1 VFSPDDITDLHMRQ
15 LRTILPFVRPY
26 VRIYLAGL
34 ALTILSNVLS
44 TLGPQYLRRGI
55 DALERG
61 NSFSVVQTAVLFMIG
76 LALVA
81 GLARYGMRQLLN
93 SVSRRVEYDMRN
105 VLYTHLQG
113 LPAEFYDRST
123 TGDLM
128 ARSTN
133 DLLNV
138 RMVAGPALMYFVDT
152 LTRTIMVVPFM
163 LAISPKLT
171 LLALLPLVAL
181 PPVMV
186 FFGQSIHRRT
196 VAIQAQFST
205 LTDFV
210 HENLSG
216 VRIVRAY
223 RQEHAE
229 TDQFTRLNAEYVT
242 RNISLARAYGA
253 FMPIMSLMGG
263 LGGLA
268 VLYIGGRLVM
278 AGTITP
284 GAFIAFGVYLM
295 TLIWPMIALGWVV
308 NLVQRGAASMGR
320 INALLEEKPALPVPA
335 EPATLPAPEAGRKGG
350 GARSI
355 AFEGVWFQY
364 PNARDRGW
372 VLKDISFTVKAGRS
386 LAIVGPTGSGKST
399 LADLIVRTYDPDRG
413 RVLLDGVDIR
423 ELAPEALRNA
433 IGFVP
438 QETFLFSETIRENIL
453 FGADDDRRLEQAVDT
468 AQLSETIAELP
479 AGAETMLGER
489 GINLSGGQ
497 KQRTAI
503 ARALAKSPPV
513 FVLDDAL
520 SAVDAQTETKIL
532 KSLRSALEGRT
543 SVIISHRLAAVRDA
557 DWILVL
563 DEGEI
568 VEQGTHQHLLAANGR
583 YWQLLSRQQ
592 LEEEIETG
600 EQPVPVQS

>member
-26 VRIYLAGL
+26 VGIYLAGL
-34 ALTILSNVLS
+34 ALTVLSNILS

-61 NSFSVVQTAVLFMIG
+61 DPFSVVQTAVLFMIG

-81 GLARYGMRQLLN
+81 GFARYGMRQLLN

-105 VLYTHLQG
+105 VLYNHLQG

-152 LTRTIMVVPFM
+152 LTRTLLVVPFM
-163 LAISPKLT
+163 LAISPRLT
-171 LLALLPLVAL
+171 LLALLPLAAL

-186 FFGQSIHRRT
+186 FFGQIIHKRT
-196 VAIQAQFST
+196 TAIQAQFSA

-223 RQEHAE
+223 RQERAE
-229 TDQFTRLNAEYVT
+229 SEQFTRLNAEYVT
-242 RNISLARAYGA
+242 RNISLAKAYGA

-284 GAFIAFGVYLM
+284 GAFVAFGVYLV

-320 INALLEEKPALPVPA
+320 INALLEEKPSLKTPR
-335 EPATLPAPEAGRKGG
+335 EPATLPATT
-350 GARSI
+350 GARSVT
-355 AFEGVWFQY
+355 FEDVWFQY

-372 VLKDISFTVKAGRS
+372 VLQNISFAVAAGRS
-386 LAIVGPTGSGKST
+386 LAIVGPTGAGKST

-413 RVLLDGVDIR
+413 RILLDGIDIR
-423 ELAPEALRNA
+423 ELSLEELRNA
-433 IGFVP
+433 VGFVP
-438 QETFLFSETIRENIL
+438 QETFLFSDTIRENIL
-453 FGADDDRRLEQAVDT
+453 FGVEDDARLNQAVET
-468 AQLSETIAELP
+468 AQLKETIAELP
-479 AGAETMLGER
+479 GGADTMLGER

-503 ARALAKSPPV
+503 ARALARTPPV

-520 SAVDAQTETKIL
+520 SAVDTHTETRIL
-532 KSLRSALEGRT
+532 RGLRGALAGRT

-563 DEGEI
+563 DGGEI
-568 VEQGTHQHLLAANGR
+568 VEQGTHQQLVAANGR

-600 EQPVPVQS
+600 EHPVPAY

>member
-1 VFSPDDITDLHMRQ
+1 MRQ

-26 VRIYLAGL
+26 AKIYLAGL
-34 ALTILSNVLS
+34 SLTIFSNYLS

-55 DALERG
+55 DALEQG
-61 NSFSVVQTAVLFMIG
+61 SAFAVVQRAVLVMIG

-81 GLARYGMRQLLN
+81 GVARYGMRQLLN

-105 VLYTHLQG
+105 VLYSHLQG

-152 LTRTIMVVPFM
+152 ITRTLLVVPFM
-163 LAISPKLT
+163 LAISPRLT
-171 LLALLPLVAL
+171 LLALLPLLAL

-186 FFGQSIHRRT
+186 FFGQSIHQRT
-196 VAIQAQFST
+196 VAIQAQFSA

-229 TDQFTRLNAEYVT
+229 TEQFTRLNAEYVT

-253 FMPIMSLMGG
+253 FMPIMSLVGG

-268 VLYIGGRLVM
+268 VLFIGGRQVL
-278 AGTITP
+278 AGTITS
-284 GAFIAFGVYLM
+284 GEFVAFGVYLV

-308 NLVQRGAASMGR
+308 NLVQRGSASMGR
-320 INALLEEKPALPVPA
+320 INALLEEKSTLTVPA
-335 EPATLPAPEAGRKGG
+335 VPAVLPAPAAGPR
-350 GARSI
+350 ARSVT
-355 AFEGVWFQY
+355 FDGVWFQY

-372 VLKDISFTVKAGRS
+372 VLKNISFQVEAGRS

-399 LADLIVRTYDPDRG
+399 LADLIARTYDPDKG
-413 RVLLDGVDIR
+413 RILLDGVDIR
-423 ELAPEALRNA
+423 EIRPESLRNA
-433 IGFVP
+433 VGFVP
-438 QETFLFSETIRENIL
+438 QETFLFSDTIRENIL
-453 FGADDDRRLEQAVDT
+453 FGAEDDGRLERAVET
-468 AQLSETIAELP
+468 AQLTETLSELP
-479 AGAETMLGER
+479 GRAETMLGER

-503 ARALAKSPPV
+503 ARALAKSPAV

-520 SAVDAQTETKIL
+520 SAVDVQTETRIL
-532 KSLRSALEGRT
+532 RSLRGALEGRT
-543 SVIISHRLAAVRDA
+543 SIIISHRLAAVRDA

-563 DEGEI
+563 DGGAI
-568 VEQGTHQHLLAANGR
+568 VEQGTHQQLVAANGR

-592 LEEEIETG
+592 LEAEIETG
-600 EQPVPVQS
+600 EHPVTALP

>member
-1 VFSPDDITDLHMRQ
+1 MRQ
-15 LRTILPFVRPY
+15 LRTVLPFIRPY
-26 VRIYLAGL
+26 VGIYLTGL
-34 ALTILSNVLS
+34 GLTILSNYLS

-55 DALERG
+55 DALEQG
-61 NSFSVVQTAVLFMIG
+61 DPFSVVQTAVLFMIG

-105 VLYTHLQG
+105 VLYSHLQA

-152 LTRTIMVVPFM
+152 ITRTLLVVPFM
-163 LAISPKLT
+163 LAISPRLT
-171 LLALLPLVAL
+171 LLALLPLAAL
-181 PPVMV
+181 PPVMI
-186 FFGQSIHRRT
+186 FFGQSIHKRT
-196 VAIQAQFST
+196 TAIQAQFSA

-229 TDQFTRLNAEYVT
+229 TDQFTRLNAEYVS

-253 FMPIMSLMGG
+253 FMPIMGLVGG

-268 VLYIGGRLVM
+268 VLYIGGRQVL

-284 GAFIAFGVYLM
+284 GAFVAFGVYLV

-320 INALLEEKPALPVPA
+320 INALLEEKLSLTIPAVPT
-335 EPATLPAPEAGRKGG
+335 TLPALTDGK
-350 GARSI
+350 ARSI

-364 PNARDRGW
+364 PNAKDRGW
-372 VLKDISFTVKAGRS
+372 VLKDISFRIDAGRS
-386 LAIVGPTGSGKST
+386 LAVVGPTGSGKST
-399 LADLIVRTYDPDRG
+399 LADLVVRTYDPDRG
-413 RVLLDGVDIR
+413 RILLDGVDIR
-423 ELAPEALRNA
+423 ELSPVELRSA
-433 IGFVP
+433 VGFVP
-438 QETFLFSETIRENIL
+438 QETFLFSDTIRENIL
-453 FGADDDRRLEQAVDT
+453 FGSGDDAGRLERSVET
-468 AQLSETIAELP
+468 AQLSETLAELP
-479 AGAETMLGER
+479 HGADTMLGER

-532 KSLRSALEGRT
+532 RSLRGALEGRT
-543 SVIISHRLAAVRDA
+543 SIIISHRLAAVRDA

-563 DEGEI
+563 DGGEI
-568 VEQGTHQHLLAANGR
+568 VEQGTHQELVAANGR

-592 LEEEIETG
+592 LEQEIETG
-600 EQPVPVQS
+600 EHPVGSYT

>member
-1 VFSPDDITDLHMRQ
+1 MRQ
-15 LRTILPFVRPY
+15 LRTVLPFIRPY
-26 VRIYLAGL
+26 VGIYLAGL
-34 ALTILSNVLS
+34 ALTIFSNVLS
-44 TLGPQYLRRGI
+44 TLGPQYLRQGI

-61 NSFSVVQTAVLFMIG
+61 DPLSVVRTAALFMIG

-81 GLARYGMRQLLN
+81 GVARYGMRQLLN

-105 VLYTHLQG
+105 VLYSHLQG

-138 RMVAGPALMYFVDT
+138 RMVAGPAVMYLVDT
-152 LTRTIMVVPFM
+152 LTRTLLVVPFM
-163 LAISPKLT
+163 LAISPRLT
-171 LLALLPLVAL
+171 LLALLPLAAL

-186 FFGQSIHRRT
+186 FFGQAIHRRST
-196 VAIQAQFST
+196 AIQAQFSA

-229 TDQFTRLNAEYVT
+229 AGQFTRLNAEYVS
-242 RNISLARAYGA
+242 RNISLARAYAA
-253 FMPIMSLMGG
+253 FMPIMGLIGG

-268 VLYIGGRLVM
+268 VLYVGGRQVM
-278 AGTITP
+278 AGTITA
-284 GAFIAFGVYLM
+284 GAFITFGVYLM

-320 INALLEEKPALPVPA
+320 INALLEEKPVLTVPA
-335 EPATLPAPEAGRKGG
+335 VPSVLPPADSQAGSSA
-350 GARSI
+350 ARAI

-372 VLKDISFTVKAGRS
+372 VLQNISFSVEPGRS
-386 LAIVGPTGSGKST
+386 LAIVGPTGSGKSA
-399 LADLIVRTYDPDRG
+399 LADLIVRTYDPDQG
-413 RVLLDGVDIR
+413 RILLDGVDIR
-423 ELAPEALRNA
+423 ELRLEELRGA
-433 IGFVP
+433 VGFVP
-438 QETFLFSETIRENIL
+438 QETFLFSDTIRENIL
-453 FGADDDRRLEQAVDT
+453 FGAPDDGRLTQAVET
-468 AQLSETIAELP
+468 AQLTETLKEL
-479 AGAETMLGER
+479 AGGPDTMLGER

-503 ARALAKSPPV
+503 ARALAKAPPV

-520 SAVDAQTETKIL
+520 SAVDAQTETRIL
-532 KSLRSALEGRT
+532 RSLRGALEGRT
-543 SVIISHRLAAVRDA
+543 SIIISHRLAAVRDA

-563 DEGEI
+563 DGGEI
-568 VEQGTHQHLLAANGR
+568 VEQGTHQQLVAANGR

-592 LEEEIETG
+592 LEAEIETG
-600 EQPVPVQS
+600 EPVA

>member
-1 VFSPDDITDLHMRQ
+1 MRQ
-15 LRTILPFVRPY
+15 LRTVLPFIRPY
-26 VRIYLAGL
+26 AGIYLAGL
-34 ALTILSNVLS
+34 SLTILSNYLS

-61 NSFSVVQTAVLFMIG
+61 DAFSAVQTAVLFMIG

-81 GLARYGMRQLLN
+81 GVARYGMRQLLN
-93 SVSRRVEYDMRN
+93 SVSRRVEFDMRN
-105 VLYTHLQG
+105 VLYSHLQG

-138 RMVAGPALMYFVDT
+138 RMVAGPAVMYFVDT
-152 LTRTIMVVPFM
+152 ITRTLLVVPFM
-163 LAISPKLT
+163 LAISPRLT
-171 LLALLPLVAL
+171 LLALLPLAAL
-181 PPVMV
+181 PPVMI
-186 FFGQSIHRRT
+186 FFGQSIHKRT
-196 VAIQAQFST
+196 TAIQAQFSV

-223 RQEHAE
+223 RQEQAE
-229 TDQFTRLNAEYVT
+229 TDQFTRLNAEYVS

-253 FMPIMSLMGG
+253 FMPIMSLVGG

-268 VLYIGGRLVM
+268 VLYIGGRLVL

-284 GAFIAFGVYLM
+284 GAFVAFGVYLM

-308 NLVQRGAASMGR
+308 NLVQRGAASMAR
-320 INALLEEKPALPVPA
+320 INALLEEKSSLPIPSAPARLL
-335 EPATLPAPEAGRKGG
+335 PATPGRPGT
-350 GARSI
+350 ARSVG
-355 AFEGVWFQY
+355 FEGVWFQY

-372 VLKDISFTVKAGRS
+372 VLKDISFRVDAGRS

-399 LADLIVRTYDPDRG
+399 LADLIARTYDPDRG

-423 ELAPEALRNA
+423 DLRPEELREAV
-433 IGFVP
+433 GFVP
-438 QETFLFSETIRENIL
+438 QETFLFSDTIRENIL
-453 FGADDDRRLEQAVDT
+453 FGSADDGRLERAVDT
-468 AQLSETIAELP
+468 AQLTETLAELP
-479 AGAETMLGER
+479 GGADAMLGER

-503 ARALAKSPPV
+503 ARALAKAPPV

-532 KSLRSALEGRT
+532 RSLRGALEGRT
-543 SVIISHRLAAVRDA
+543 SIIISHRLAAVRDA

-563 DEGEI
+563 DGGEI
-568 VEQGTHQHLLAANGR
+568 VEQGTHQQLLAANGR

-600 EQPVPVQS
+600 EHPVRA

>member
-1 VFSPDDITDLHMRQ
+1 MRQ

-26 VRIYLAGL
+26 AKIYLAGL
-34 ALTILSNVLS
+34 SLTILSNYLS

-55 DALERG
+55 DALQQG
-61 NSFSVVQTAVLFMIG
+61 SAFAIVQRAVLVMIG

-81 GLARYGMRQLLN
+81 GVARYGMRQLLN

-105 VLYTHLQG
+105 VLYAHLQG

-152 LTRTIMVVPFM
+152 ITRTLMVVPFM
-163 LAISPKLT
+163 LAISPRLT
-171 LLALLPLVAL
+171 LLALLPLLAL

-186 FFGQSIHRRT
+186 FFGQSIHQRT
-196 VAIQAQFST
+196 IAIQAQFSA

-223 RQEHAE
+223 RQERAE
-229 TDQFTRLNAEYVT
+229 TEQFTRLNAEYVT

-253 FMPIMSLMGG
+253 FMPIMSLVGG
-263 LGGLA
+263 MGGLA
-268 VLYIGGRLVM
+268 VLYIGGRQVM
-278 AGTITP
+278 AGTITS
-284 GAFIAFGVYLM
+284 GEFVAFGVYLM

-308 NLVQRGAASMGR
+308 NLVQRGSASMGR
-320 INALLEEKPALPVPA
+320 INALLEEKSALTVPA
-335 EPATLPAPEAGRKGG
+335 VPAVLPAPAGGHR
-350 GARSI
+350 ARSV
-355 AFEGVWFQY
+355 AFDGVWFQY

-372 VLKDISFTVKAGRS
+372 VLKDISFRVDAGRS

-399 LADLIVRTYDPDRG
+399 LADLIARTYDPDKG
-413 RVLLDGVDIR
+413 RILLDGIDIR
-423 ELAPEALRNA
+423 ELRPESLRNA
-433 IGFVP
+433 VGFVP
-438 QETFLFSETIRENIL
+438 QETFLFSETIKENIL
-453 FGADDDRRLEQAVDT
+453 FGTEDDGRLQRAAET
-468 AQLSETIAELP
+468 AQLAETLTELP
-479 AGAETMLGER
+479 GGPETMLGER

-520 SAVDAQTETKIL
+520 SAVDAQTETRIL
-532 KSLRSALEGRT
+532 RSLRGALEGRT
-543 SVIISHRLAAVRDA
+543 SIIISHRLAAVRDA

-563 DEGEI
+563 DRGEI
-568 VEQGTHQHLLAANGR
+568 VEQGTHQQLVAANGR

-592 LEEEIETG
+592 LEDEITSDAAS
-600 EQPVPVQS
+600 V

>member
-1 VFSPDDITDLHMRQ
+1 MRQ
-15 LRTILPFVRPY
+15 LRTVLPFARPY
-26 VRIYLAGL
+26 AGIYLAGL
-34 ALTILSNVLS
+34 GLTVFSNVLS
-44 TLGPQYLRRGI
+44 TLGPQFLRRGVE
-55 DALERG
+55 ALERG
-61 NSFSVVQTAVLFMIG
+61 DPFSAVQTAVLIMVG

-81 GLARYGMRQLLN
+81 GAARYGMRQLLN

-105 VLYTHLQG
+105 VLYRHLQG

-138 RMVAGPALMYFVDT
+138 RMVAGPAVMYLVDT
-152 LTRTIMVVPFM
+152 ITRSMLVIPFM
-163 LAISPKLT
+163 LAISPRLT
-171 LLALLPLVAL
+171 LFALLPLVAL

-186 FFGQSIHRRT
+186 YFGQAIHRRT
-196 VAIQAQFST
+196 TAIQAQFSA

-223 RQEHAE
+223 RQEAAE

-242 RNISLARAYGA
+242 RNIALARTYGA
-253 FMPIMSLMGG
+253 FMPVMGLIGG

-268 VLYIGGRLVM
+268 VLYIGGRQVM
-278 AGTITP
+278 LGNITAG
-284 GAFIAFGVYLM
+284 AYIAFGVYLV

-320 INALLEEKPALPVPA
+320 INQLLDERSALEPTPVQARPLSAGAASLP
-335 EPATLPAPEAGRKGG
+335 

-372 VLKDISFTVKAGRS
+372 VLQDVSFTVAAGQS

-413 RVLLDGVDIR
+413 RVLLDGVDVKGLG
-423 ELAPEALRNA
+423 LAQLRQEV
-433 IGFVP
+433 GFVP
-438 QETFLFSETIRENIL
+438 QETFLFSDTIRENIL
-453 FGADDDRRLEQAVDT
+453 FGAPDDGRLETAAAT
-468 AQLSETIAELP
+468 AQLADTLKELS
-479 AGAETMLGER
+479 AGADTMLGER

-520 SAVDAQTETKIL
+520 SAVDAQTETRIL
-532 KSLRSALEGRT
+532 RSLRGALAGRT
-543 SVIISHRLAAVRDA
+543 SIIISHRLAAVRDA

-563 DEGEI
+563 DGGVI
-568 VEQGTHQHLLAANGR
+568 VEQGNHQDLVQRDGR
-583 YWQLLSRQQ
+583 YWELLSRQQ

-600 EQPVPVQS
+600 ESPVQV

>member
-1 VFSPDDITDLHMRQ
+1 MRQ

-26 VRIYLAGL
+26 AKVYLAGL
-34 ALTILSNVLS
+34 SLTIFSNYLS

-55 DALERG
+55 DALEQG
-61 NSFSVVQTAVLFMIG
+61 SAFAVVQRAVLIMIG

-81 GLARYGMRQLLN
+81 GVARYGMRQLLN

-105 VLYTHLQG
+105 VLYSHLQG
-113 LPAEFYDRST
+113 LSAEFYDRST

-152 LTRTIMVVPFM
+152 ITRTLLVVPFM
-163 LAISPKLT
+163 LAISPRLT
-171 LLALLPLVAL
+171 LLALLPLLAL

-196 VAIQAQFST
+196 TAIQAQFSA

-223 RQEHAE
+223 RQERAE
-229 TDQFTRLNAEYVT
+229 TDQFTRLNEEYVT

-253 FMPIMSLMGG
+253 FMPIMSLVGG

-268 VLYIGGRLVM
+268 VLYIGGRQVV
-278 AGTITP
+278 AGTITA
-284 GAFIAFGVYLM
+284 GAFVAFGVYLM

-308 NLVQRGAASMGR
+308 NLVQRGSASMGR
-320 INALLEEKPALPVPA
+320 INALLEEKSALRMPAVPA
-335 EPATLPAPEAGRKGG
+335 VLPPPAGG
-350 GARSI
+350 QSARSV
-355 AFEGVWFQY
+355 AFDNVWFQY

-372 VLKDISFTVKAGRS
+372 VLKSISFQVEAGRS

-399 LADLIVRTYDPDRG
+399 LADLIVRTYDPDKG
-413 RVLLDGVDIR
+413 RVLLDGIDIR
-423 ELAPEALRNA
+423 DLRPESLRNA
-433 IGFVP
+433 VGFVP
-438 QETFLFSETIRENIL
+438 QETFLFSDTIRENIL
-453 FGADDDRRLEQAVDT
+453 FGAEDDGRFERAVET
-468 AQLSETIAELP
+468 AQLAKTLTELP
-479 AGAETMLGER
+479 GGAETMLGER

-532 KSLRSALEGRT
+532 RSLRGALAGRT
-543 SVIISHRLAAVRDA
+543 SIIISHRLAAVRDA

-563 DEGEI
+563 DGGEI
-568 VEQGTHQHLLAANGR
+568 VEQGTHQQLVAANGR

-592 LEEEIETG
+592 LEAEIETG
-600 EQPVPVQS
+600 EHPVTTFQ